1 MRLPRGHG
9 DGGAAAV
16 VVCVRKGE
24 CGGASDQWRG
34 RGHAVGGRRERER
47 KRGREGRRERE
58 RDEHRMSQ
66 WLVQLHE
73 LS

>member
-1 MRLPRGHG
+1 MRPPRGRG

-16 VVCVRKGE
+16 VVCVRMGE

-47 KRGREGRRERE
+47 KRGRERER
-58 RDEHRMSQ
+58 
-66 WLVQLHE
+66 
-73 LS
+73 